1 MDMDEQ
7 ISFMDESIFI
17 ECQPW
22 MDKSHSWI
30 KMTDDKHGR
39 SKNVFKATNLSNLQ
53 RNLWVEQCP
62 HRHTTRI
69 CSVYSILGLA

>member
-1 MDMDEQ
+1 MKGNFSSPSLSE
-7 ISFMDESIFI
+7 
-17 ECQPW
+17 
-22 MDKSHSWI
+22 
-30 KMTDDKHGR
+30 
-39 SKNVFKATNLSNLQ
+39 KNVFKATNLSNLQ